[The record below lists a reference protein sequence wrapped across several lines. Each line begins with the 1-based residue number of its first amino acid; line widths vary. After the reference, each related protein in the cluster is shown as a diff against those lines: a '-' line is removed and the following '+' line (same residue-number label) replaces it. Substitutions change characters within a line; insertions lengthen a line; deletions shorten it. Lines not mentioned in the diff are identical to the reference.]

1 VILVT
6 GANGQLG
13 RRIVQHLIAREPSL
27 LDGGLGVSVRDAAR
41 ATELASRGVIVRQAD
56 FDQPDSLAAAFAGI
70 RRLVLVSTDGPAA
83 QRSARHRRA
92 IDAALA
98 AGVSH
103 ILYTSFAGCAC
114 RQPDRLRPCPPGDG
128 SGAGTQRRGPH
139 GAAQHPYA
147 DDLRYLAEP
156 ALTHGVLRLP
166 AGAGRVSLVSRDELA
181 QAIAAATLAPR
192 LDKRVYELTGQ
203 TALDYADI
211 AARIARVSG
220 RPLSYE
226 DVSADAYAGSL
237 VAQGVPAWHR
247 RRADRAFSSASPPVV
262 WQPPASDFAALVGHP
277 PKSLDCLIHE
287 YFAPRS
293 PA

>member
-1 VILVT
+1 MILVT

-41 ATELASRGVIVRQAD
+41 ANELASRGVIVRQAD

-103 ILYTSFAGCAC
+103 ILYTSFLGADCPTELAVAHRDTEAALEHSGVAHTV
-114 RQPDRLRPCPPGDG
+114 LRN
-128 SGAGTQRRGPH
+128 TL
-139 GAAQHPYA
+139 YA

-203 TALDYADI
+203 AAFPYADI

-226 DVSADAYAGSL
+226 DVSVDAYAGSL
-237 VAQGVPAWHR
+237 VARGVPAWH
-247 RRADRAFSSASPPVV
+247 ADAQAGLFASVAAGRLAAV
-262 WQPPASDFAALVGHP
+262 SHDFAALVGHP

>member
-1 VILVT
+1 MILVT

-41 ATELASRGVIVRQAD
+41 ANELASRGVIVRQAD

-70 RRLVLVSTDGPAA
+70 RRLVLVSTDGSAA

-103 ILYTSFAGCAC
+103 ILYTSSLDAHADSPTGFARAHQETEAALAHSGVAHTV
-114 RQPDRLRPCPPGDG
+114 LRN
-128 SGAGTQRRGPH
+128 TL
-139 GAAQHPYA
+139 YA

-203 TALDYADI
+203 AAFPYADI

-226 DVSADAYAGSL
+226 DVSAEAYAGSL
-237 VAQGVPAWHR
+237 VAQGVPGWFA
-247 RRADRAFSSASPPVV
+247 SALTERFVSV
-262 WQPPASDFAALVGHP
+262 AAGRLAATSSDFAALVGHP

>member
-27 LDGGLGVSVRDAAR
+27 LDGRLGVSVRDAAR
-41 ATELASRGVIVRQAD
+41 ANELVSRGVIVRQAD

-70 RRLVLVSTDGPAA
+70 RRLVLVSTGGPAA
-83 QRSARHRRA
+83 QRSARHRQA

-103 ILYTSFAGCAC
+103 ILYTSSLDAHADSPSGFARAHQETEAALAHSGVAHTV
-114 RQPDRLRPCPPGDG
+114 LRN
-128 SGAGTQRRGPH
+128 TL
-139 GAAQHPYA
+139 YA
-147 DDLRYLAEP
+147 DDLRQLAEP
-156 ALTHGVLRLP
+156 ALARSVLRLP
-166 AGAGRVSLVSRDELA
+166 AGTGRVSLVSRDELA
-181 QAIAAATLAPR
+181 QAIAAAALAPR
-192 LDKRVYELTGQ
+192 LDKHMYELTGQ

-226 DVSADAYAGSL
+226 DVSAEAYTGSL
-237 VAQGVPAWHR
+237 VAQGVPGWFA
-247 RRADRAFSSASPPVV
+247 SALTERFVSV
-262 WQPPASDFAALVGHP
+262 AAGRLAATSSDFAALVGHP

>member
-1 VILVT
+1 MILVT

-27 LDGGLGVSVRDAAR
+27 LDGRLGVSVRDAAR
-41 ATELASRGVIVRQAD
+41 ANELASRGVIVRQAD

-83 QRSARHRRA
+83 QRGARHRRA

-103 ILYTSFAGCAC
+103 ILYTSSLDADSPTGFAHAHQETEAALARSGVAHTV
-114 RQPDRLRPCPPGDG
+114 LRNPL
-128 SGAGTQRRGPH
+128 
-139 GAAQHPYA
+139 YA
-147 DDLRYLAEP
+147 DDLRHLAEP
-156 ALTHGVLRLP
+156 ALAQGVLRLP

-181 QAIAAATLAPR
+181 QAIAAAALAPR
-192 LDKRVYELTGQ
+192 LDKHMYELTGQ

-226 DVSADAYAGSL
+226 DVSAEAYTGSL
-237 VAQGVPAWHR
+237 VAQGVPGWFA
-247 RRADRAFSSASPPVV
+247 SALTERFVSV
-262 WQPPASDFAALVGHP
+262 AAGRLAATSSDFAALVGHP

>member
-1 VILVT
+1 MILVT

-27 LDGGLGVSVRDAAR
+27 LDGRLGVSVRDPAR

-56 FDQPDSLAAAFAGI
+56 FDQPDAMATAFAGV
-70 RRLVLVSTDGPAA
+70 RRLVLVSTDGPGAE
-83 QRSARHRRA
+83 RSARHRRA
-92 IDAALA
+92 INAALA

-103 ILYTSFAGCAC
+103 ILYTSLLGADA
-114 RQPDRLRPCPPGDG
+114 DRPTEPAAAHRETESALQHCGVAHTVLRNPL
-128 SGAGTQRRGPH
+128 
-139 GAAQHPYA
+139 YA
-147 DDLRYLAEP
+147 DDLPRLAEP
-156 ALTHGVLRLP
+156 ALAQGVWRLP
-166 AGAGRVSLVSRDELA
+166 AGDGRVSLVSRDELA
-181 QAIAAATLAPR
+181 QAIAAAALAPR

-203 TALDYADI
+203 AALSYADI

-220 RPLSYE
+220 RPLTYE
-226 DVSADAYAGSL
+226 AVSAEAYSGSL
-237 VAQGVPAWHR
+237 EARGTPARLVATLVELLTSVATSR
-247 RRADRAFSSASPPVV
+247 LATTCN
-262 WQPPASDFAALVGHP
+262 DFAALVGHP

>member
-27 LDGGLGVSVRDAAR
+27 LDGRLGVSVRDPAR
-41 ATELASRGVIVRQAD
+41 ATELAGRGVIVRQAD
-56 FDQPDSLAAAFAGI
+56 FDQPDSLATAFAGV
-70 RRLVLVSTDGPAA
+70 RRLVLVSTDGPGAG
-83 QRSARHRRA
+83 RSARHRQA
-92 IDAALA
+92 IDAAVA

-103 ILYTSFAGCAC
+103 ILYTGFLDAHADSPGGFALAHQETEAALARSGVAHTV
-114 RQPDRLRPCPPGDG
+114 LRN
-128 SGAGTQRRGPH
+128 TF
-139 GAAQHPYA
+139 YA
-147 DDLRYLAEP
+147 DDLRQLAEP
-156 ALTHGVLRLP
+156 ALAEGVLRLP

-181 QAIAAATLAPR
+181 QAIAAAALAPR

-203 TALDYADI
+203 AALGYADI

-220 RPLSYE
+220 RPLAYE
-226 DVSADAYAGSL
+226 AMSVEAYTGSL
-237 VAQGVPAWHR
+237 VARGVPGWFA
-247 RRADRAFSSASPPVV
+247 SALAELFVSVAAGSLAAV
-262 WQPPASDFAALVGHP
+262 SHDFAALVGHP